1 MSDVEDMDTSTPE
14 MDRNN
19 EVSGP
24 EQQWTP
30 YPSQIQIHVPTGT
43 SSGHVTVIQSQ
54 PQRSSVSQSAF
65 TYKAEISEDVSEE
78 DASSSARDTADRY
91 SGTSGGGTPSATCVN
106 IPSSDNDPDLY
117 QADNDFKPQS
127 SSSKETSVDSPDE
140 GDNGSTRNKQSQRDQ
155 HSPINPQ
162 STQDEDLNQAKDE
175 TEEKQMRLQS
185 DPDLYQAALYDPR
198 HFGNP
203 QSSSSKETSVDSPDE
218 GDNGSTRNKQ
228 SQRDQH
234 SPINPQSTQD
244 EDLNQ
249 AKDETEE
256 KQTTGPLDEATVY
269 VSVEWPGKATLSW
282 KSTLQ
287 KSLQSWLNNN
297 LKKTECTVERLYGN
311 VAEVKI
317 HPPSVVEDLLKQKET
332 QVTFKDKA
340 KTSATVRFHRA
351 IPLWNQSNSKP
362 SSMEVMPPTSAHMP
376 QDVKLP
382 ITVSA
387 SIDIG
392 GYKPEV
398 RAALL
403 RHYHTTDRKLAVK
416 GSFDEVNQFYREF
429 TKIVRETETEPAADW
444 NDNAEAAQSMTHNGM
459 KTHEDP
465 GQKEI
470 GFPVPLIHFVYLN
483 QAYRKEME
491 DIEKRNGVK
500 ISAEVKMSIKEDTQ
514 KTGRDFMLTKAH
526 QEFSDLFQKCV
537 VDLDSIS
544 THLTPGDPGDLMN
557 MLKNI
562 QNEETRLVLNVSAN
576 GCVVFGPAQ
585 NIMAVKK
592 AFGMKTTVMT
602 FGMDHSS
609 TEEASG
615 FAGRPVLRS
624 PKTPRMIGMG
634 IKDPLL
640 SHGLAMDQTHWDLM
654 KSAFHEKI
662 TAIKNKFGV
671 DFMEEKSPGKVK
683 IKTRPTT
690 SPAVSLESNAIR
702 ALMHLYQKV
711 ATSAMSFHLLDPTHA
726 KTVGDKLEEIRPPH
740 RCVWA
745 GENYG
750 PWRLIGLPQHL
761 GPAVKEL
768 EMMLK
773 RPMFKKEDK
782 HKIEVP
788 GDRSSTGA
796 ATGGAVGDGGATGG
810 PEDDNC
816 PICMDRFINKMKLSC
831 SHEFCTDCLKKAVE
845 FSGPSCPLCKNVFGK
860 VEGDQPEGT
869 MKVTHDRYRS
879 IPGYYGYSVVVIDY
893 DIPSGKQTKK
903 HSNPGKG
910 FHGAR
915 RTAYLPDNQEGNEV
929 LKLLKRAFDQKLIF
943 TVGTSRTTGT
953 DDCVTWNDIHHKTS
967 IDGGAQG
974 FGYPDPDYLSRVKN
988 ELKAK
993 GIE

>member
-1 MSDVEDMDTSTPE
+1 MSDIEYMDTSTAE
-14 MDRNN
+14 MNRNH

-24 EQQWTP
+24 EQQRP
-30 YPSQIQIHVPTGT
+30 HDLSQIQIHVPTGT
-43 SSGHVTVIQSQ
+43 SSGPVTVIQSQ

-78 DASSSARDTADRY
+78 DASARETADRF
-91 SGTSGGGTPSATCVN
+91 SETFGGGTPSATCVN
-106 IPSSDNDPDLY
+106 IPSSDDDPDLY
-117 QADNDFKPQS
+117 QADNDFKVKHPSAPLYDSRHYGNPRS
-127 SSSKETSVDSPDE
+127 SSSKEMSVDYPAE
-140 GDNGSTRNKQSQRDQ
+140 GDNGSARNKQSQRDQ

-162 STQDEDLNQAKDE
+162 STQDVDLNQAKDE
-175 TEEKQMRLQS
+175 R
-185 DPDLYQAALYDPR
+185 
-198 HFGNP
+198 
-203 QSSSSKETSVDSPDE
+203 
-218 GDNGSTRNKQ
+218 
-228 SQRDQH
+228 
-234 SPINPQSTQD
+234 
-244 EDLNQ
+244 
-249 AKDETEE
+249 EE
-256 KQTTGPLDEATVY
+256 KQTTLDEATVY
-269 VSVEWPGKATLSW
+269 VSVEWPGKAILSW
-282 KSTLQ
+282 KSVLQ

-297 LKKTECTVERLYGN
+297 VKETDCTVERLNGKL
-311 VAEVKI
+311 AEVKI
-317 HPPSVVEDLLKQKET
+317 HPPSVVEDLLKLKET
-332 QVTFKDKA
+332 RVTFKDKA
-340 KTSATVRFHRA
+340 KTSATVRFHGA
-351 IPLWNQSNSKP
+351 NPPSFKPWNQSNSKP
-362 SSMEVMPPTSAHMP
+362 SSMEDLPPTSNMP

-387 SIDIG
+387 NIDIG

-398 RAALL
+398 RAALH
-403 RHYHTTDRKLAVK
+403 RHYQTADHKLAVK
-416 GSFDEVNQFYREF
+416 GSFDEVNQFHREF
-429 TKIVRETETEPAADW
+429 TKIVRETEPEADW
-444 NDNAEAAQSMTHNGM
+444 NDNAEAAQSMSHNGM
-459 KTHEDP
+459 KSHEDP

-470 GFPVPLIHFVYLN
+470 SFPVPLIHFVYLN

-491 DIEKRNGVK
+491 DIEKRNGVE
-500 ISAEVKMSIKEDTQ
+500 INAEVKVSIKEVTQ
-514 KTGRDFMLTKAH
+514 KTGRDVMLTKAH

-557 MLKNI
+557 TLKNI

-576 GCVVFGPAQ
+576 GYVVFGPAQ
-585 NIMAVKK
+585 SIMAVKK
-592 AFGMKTTVMT
+592 ALGVKTTVMT

-609 TEEASG
+609 TEKASG
-615 FAGRPVLRS
+615 FAGGPVLRS
-624 PKTPRMIGMG
+624 PKTPRMIGMD

-662 TAIKNKFGV
+662 TAIKNTFRV

-683 IKTRPTT
+683 IKTRPTISHT
-690 SPAVSLESNAIR
+690 PPAVSLESHAIR

-711 ATSAMSFHLLDPTHA
+711 ATSAMSCHLLDPTHA
-726 KTVGDKLEEIRPPH
+726 KTVGDKLEEIHPRH

-773 RPMFKKEDK
+773 RPMFKEEDK
-782 HKIEVP
+782 HKIEYP

-796 ATGGAVGDGGATGG
+796 AMGGAVGDGGATGG

-816 PICMDRFINKMKLSC
+816 SICMDRFINKRKLSC
-831 SHEFCTDCLKKAVE
+831 SHEFCTECLRKAVE
-845 FSGPSCPLCKNVFGK
+845 FSGPRCPLCKDVFGK

-869 MKVTHDRYRS
+869 MKVKHESYHCL
-879 IPGYYGYSVVVIDY
+879 PGYRGYGMIVISY
-893 DIPSGKQTKK
+893 DIPSGKQT
-903 HSNPGKG
+903 
-910 FHGAR
+910 
-915 RTAYLPDNQEGNEV
+915 EGNEV
-929 LKLLKRAFDQKLIF
+929 LKLLERAFNQKLIF

-953 DDCVTWNDIHHKTS
+953 DDCVTWNDIHHKTN

-974 FGYPDPDYLSRVKN
+974 FGYPDPDYLSRVKS

>member
-1 MSDVEDMDTSTPE
+1 MN
-14 MDRNN
+14 RNH

-24 EQQWTP
+24 EQQRP
-30 YPSQIQIHVPTGT
+30 HDLSQIQIHVPTGT
-43 SSGHVTVIQSQ
+43 SSGPVTVIQSQ

-78 DASSSARDTADRY
+78 DASARETADRF
-91 SGTSGGGTPSATCVN
+91 SETFGGGTPSATCVN
-106 IPSSDNDPDLY
+106 IPSSDDDPDLY
-117 QADNDFKPQS
+117 QADNDFKVKHPSAPLYDSRHYGNPRS
-127 SSSKETSVDSPDE
+127 SSSKEMSVDYPAE
-140 GDNGSTRNKQSQRDQ
+140 GDNGSARNKQSQRDQ

-162 STQDEDLNQAKDE
+162 STQDVDLNQAKDE
-175 TEEKQMRLQS
+175 R
-185 DPDLYQAALYDPR
+185 
-198 HFGNP
+198 
-203 QSSSSKETSVDSPDE
+203 
-218 GDNGSTRNKQ
+218 
-228 SQRDQH
+228 
-234 SPINPQSTQD
+234 
-244 EDLNQ
+244 
-249 AKDETEE
+249 EE
-256 KQTTGPLDEATVY
+256 KQTTLDEATVY
-269 VSVEWPGKATLSW
+269 VSVEWPGKAILSW
-282 KSTLQ
+282 KSVLQ

-297 LKKTECTVERLYGN
+297 VKETDCTVERLNGKL
-311 VAEVKI
+311 AEVKI
-317 HPPSVVEDLLKQKET
+317 HPPSVVEDLLKLKET
-332 QVTFKDKA
+332 RVTFKDKA
-340 KTSATVRFHRA
+340 KTSATVRFHGA
-351 IPLWNQSNSKP
+351 NPPSFKPWNQSNSKP
-362 SSMEVMPPTSAHMP
+362 SSMEDLPPTSNMP

-387 SIDIG
+387 NIDIG

-398 RAALL
+398 RAALH
-403 RHYHTTDRKLAVK
+403 RHYQTADHKLAVK
-416 GSFDEVNQFYREF
+416 GSFDEVNQFHREF
-429 TKIVRETETEPAADW
+429 TKIVRETEPEADW
-444 NDNAEAAQSMTHNGM
+444 NDNAEAAQSMSHNGM
-459 KTHEDP
+459 KSHEDP

-470 GFPVPLIHFVYLN
+470 SFPVPLIHFVYLN

-491 DIEKRNGVK
+491 DIEKRNGVE
-500 ISAEVKMSIKEDTQ
+500 INAEVKVSIKEVTQ
-514 KTGRDFMLTKAH
+514 KTGRDVMLTKAH

-557 MLKNI
+557 TLKNI

-576 GCVVFGPAQ
+576 GYVVFGPAQ
-585 NIMAVKK
+585 SIMAVKK
-592 AFGMKTTVMT
+592 ALGVKTTVMT

-609 TEEASG
+609 TEKASG
-615 FAGRPVLRS
+615 FAGGPVLRS
-624 PKTPRMIGMG
+624 PKTPRMIGMD

-662 TAIKNKFGV
+662 TAIKNTFRV

-683 IKTRPTT
+683 IKTRPTISHT
-690 SPAVSLESNAIR
+690 PPAVSLESHAIR

-711 ATSAMSFHLLDPTHA
+711 ATSAMSCHLLDPTHA
-726 KTVGDKLEEIRPPH
+726 KTVGDKLEEIHPRH

-773 RPMFKKEDK
+773 RPMFKEEDK
-782 HKIEVP
+782 HKIEYP

-796 ATGGAVGDGGATGG
+796 AMGGAVGDGGATGG

-816 PICMDRFINKMKLSC
+816 SICMDRFINKRKLSC
-831 SHEFCTDCLKKAVE
+831 SHEFCTECLRKAVE
-845 FSGPSCPLCKNVFGK
+845 FSGPRCPLCKDVFGK

-869 MKVTHDRYRS
+869 MKVKHESYHCL
-879 IPGYYGYSVVVIDY
+879 PGYRGYGMIVISY

-910 FHGAR
+910 FIGAHR
-915 RTAYLPDNQEGNEV
+915 IAYLPDNQEGNEV
-929 LKLLKRAFDQKLIF
+929 LKLLERAFNQKLIF

-953 DDCVTWNDIHHKTS
+953 DDCVTWNDIHHKTN

-974 FGYPDPDYLSRVKN
+974 FGYPDPDYLSRVKS

>member
-1 MSDVEDMDTSTPE
+1 MSDVEDMDTSTAE
-14 MDRNN
+14 MNRNH

-24 EQQWTP
+24 EQQRP
-30 YPSQIQIHVPTGT
+30 HDLSQIQIHVPTGT
-43 SSGHVTVIQSQ
+43 SSGPVTVIQSQ

-65 TYKAEISEDVSEE
+65 TYKAEIPEDVSEE
-78 DASSSARDTADRY
+78 DASARETADRF
-91 SGTSGGGTPSATCVN
+91 SQTFGGGTPSATCVN
-106 IPSSDNDPDLY
+106 IPSSDDPHSSSSKEMSVDYPAEGDNGSAGNKQSQRDQHSPINPQSTQDVDPDLY
-117 QADNDFKPQS
+117 QAPLYDPRHFGNPRS
-127 SSSKETSVDSPDE
+127 SSSKEMSVDYPAE
-140 GDNGSTRNKQSQRDQ
+140 EDNGSARNKQSQRDQ

-162 STQDEDLNQAKDE
+162 STQDV
-175 TEEKQMRLQS
+175 
-185 DPDLYQAALYDPR
+185 DP
-198 HFGNP
+198 
-203 QSSSSKETSVDSPDE
+203 
-218 GDNGSTRNKQ
+218 
-228 SQRDQH
+228 
-234 SPINPQSTQD
+234 
-244 EDLNQ
+244 NQ

-256 KQTTGPLDEATVY
+256 KQTTLDEATVY
-269 VSVEWPGKATLSW
+269 IRVLWPGKAILSW
-282 KSTLQ
+282 KSILQ

-297 LKKTECTVERLYGN
+297 FKDTDCTVERLNGDL
-311 VAEVKI
+311 AEVKI
-317 HPPSVVEDLLKQKET
+317 HPPSVVEDLLKLKET
-332 QVTFKDKA
+332 RVIFKDKA
-340 KTSATVRFHRA
+340 KTSATVRF
-351 IPLWNQSNSKP
+351 QSNSEP
-362 SSMEVMPPTSAHMP
+362 SSMEDLPPTSNMP

-398 RAALL
+398 RADLH
-403 RHYHTTDRKLAVK
+403 RHNHTIDHKLAVK
-416 GSFDEVNQFYREF
+416 WSFDEVNQFHREF
-429 TKIVRETETEPAADW
+429 TKTVREVETSPGADW

-470 GFPVPLIHFVYLN
+470 TFPVPLIHFVYLN

-491 DIEKRNGVK
+491 DIEKRNGVE
-500 ISAEVKMSIKEDTQ
+500 INAEVKVSIKEDTQ
-514 KTGRDFMLTKAH
+514 KTGRDVMLAKAH
-526 QEFSDLFQKCV
+526 QEFSDLFQKYV

-557 MLKNI
+557 TLKNI

-585 NIMAVKK
+585 SIMAVEK
-592 AFGMKTTVMT
+592 ALGMKTTVMT

-609 TEEASG
+609 TEKASG
-615 FAGRPVLRS
+615 FAGGPVLRS
-624 PKTPRMIGMG
+624 PKTPRMIEMN

-640 SHGLAMDQTHWDLM
+640 SHGLAMNQTHWDLM

-662 TAIKNKFGV
+662 TAIKNKFRV
-671 DFMEEKSPGKVK
+671 DFMEEKYPGKLK

-690 SPAVSLESNAIR
+690 SHTPPAVSLESHAIR

-711 ATSAMSFHLLDPTHA
+711 ATSAMSCHVLDPTHA
-726 KTVGDKLEEIRPPH
+726 KTVGDKLEEIHPRH

-773 RPMFKKEDK
+773 RPMFKEEDK
-782 HKIEVP
+782 HKIEYP

-796 ATGGAVGDGGATGG
+796 AMGGAVGDGGATGG
-810 PEDDNC
+810 PEDGNC
-816 PICMDRFINKMKLSC
+816 SICMDRFINKRKLSC
-831 SHEFCTDCLKKAVE
+831 SHEFCTDCLRKAVE
-845 FSGPSCPLCKNVFGK
+845 FSGPRCPLCNDVFGK

-869 MKVTHDRYRS
+869 MNVKHESYRC
-879 IPGYYGYSVVVIDY
+879 IPGYRGSGMIVISY
-893 DIPSGKQTKK
+893 NIPSGKQTKK

-910 FHGAR
+910 FIGAHR
-915 RTAYLPDNQEGNEV
+915 IAYLPDNQEGNEV
-929 LKLLKRAFDQKLIF
+929 LKLLERAFNQKLIF

-953 DDCVTWNDIHHKTS
+953 DDCVTWNDIHHKTN
-967 IDGGAQG
+967 IDGGAQV
-974 FGYPDPDYLSRVKN
+974 FGYPDPDYLSRVKS

>member
-1 MSDVEDMDTSTPE
+1 MSDIEYMDTSTAE
-14 MDRNN
+14 MNRNH

-24 EQQWTP
+24 EQQRP
-30 YPSQIQIHVPTGT
+30 HDLSQIQIHVPTGT
-43 SSGHVTVIQSQ
+43 SSGPVTVIQSQ

-65 TYKAEISEDVSEE
+65 TYKP
-78 DASSSARDTADRY
+78 R
-91 SGTSGGGTPSATCVN
+91 
-106 IPSSDNDPDLY
+106 
-117 QADNDFKPQS
+117 S
-127 SSSKETSVDSPDE
+127 SSSKEMSVDYPAE
-140 GDNGSTRNKQSQRDQ
+140 GDNGSARNKQSQRDQ

-162 STQDEDLNQAKDE
+162 STQDVDLNQAKDE
-175 TEEKQMRLQS
+175 R
-185 DPDLYQAALYDPR
+185 
-198 HFGNP
+198 
-203 QSSSSKETSVDSPDE
+203 
-218 GDNGSTRNKQ
+218 
-228 SQRDQH
+228 
-234 SPINPQSTQD
+234 
-244 EDLNQ
+244 
-249 AKDETEE
+249 EE
-256 KQTTGPLDEATVY
+256 KQTTLDEATVY
-269 VSVEWPGKATLSW
+269 VSVEWPGKAILSW
-282 KSTLQ
+282 KSVLQ

-297 LKKTECTVERLYGN
+297 VKETDCTVERLNGKL
-311 VAEVKI
+311 AEVKI
-317 HPPSVVEDLLKQKET
+317 HPPSVVEDLLKLKET
-332 QVTFKDKA
+332 RVTFKDKA
-340 KTSATVRFHRA
+340 KTSATVRFHGA
-351 IPLWNQSNSKP
+351 NPPSFKPWNQSNSKP
-362 SSMEVMPPTSAHMP
+362 SSMEDLPPTSNMP

-387 SIDIG
+387 NIDIG

-398 RAALL
+398 RAALH
-403 RHYHTTDRKLAVK
+403 RHYQTADHKLAVK
-416 GSFDEVNQFYREF
+416 GSFDEVNQFHREF
-429 TKIVRETETEPAADW
+429 TKIVRETEPEADW
-444 NDNAEAAQSMTHNGM
+444 NDNAEAAQSMSHNGM
-459 KTHEDP
+459 KSHEDP

-470 GFPVPLIHFVYLN
+470 SFPVPLIHFVYLN

-491 DIEKRNGVK
+491 DIEKRNGVE
-500 ISAEVKMSIKEDTQ
+500 INAEVKVSIKEVTQ
-514 KTGRDFMLTKAH
+514 KTGRDVMLTKAH

-557 MLKNI
+557 TLKNI

-576 GCVVFGPAQ
+576 GYVVFGPAQ
-585 NIMAVKK
+585 SIMAVKK
-592 AFGMKTTVMT
+592 ALGVKTTVMT

-609 TEEASG
+609 TEKASG
-615 FAGRPVLRS
+615 FAGGPVLRS
-624 PKTPRMIGMG
+624 PKTPRMIGMD

-662 TAIKNKFGV
+662 TAIKNTFRV

-683 IKTRPTT
+683 IKTRPTISHT
-690 SPAVSLESNAIR
+690 PPAVSLESHAIR

-711 ATSAMSFHLLDPTHA
+711 ATSAMSCHLLDPTHA
-726 KTVGDKLEEIRPPH
+726 KTVGDKLEEIHPRH

-773 RPMFKKEDK
+773 RPMFKEEDK
-782 HKIEVP
+782 HKIEYP

-796 ATGGAVGDGGATGG
+796 AMGGAVGDGGATGG

-816 PICMDRFINKMKLSC
+816 SICMDRFINKRKLSC
-831 SHEFCTDCLKKAVE
+831 SHEFCTECLRKAVE
-845 FSGPSCPLCKNVFGK
+845 FSGPRCPLCKDVFGK

-869 MKVTHDRYRS
+869 MKVKHESYHCL
-879 IPGYYGYSVVVIDY
+879 PGYRGYGMIVISY

-910 FHGAR
+910 FIGAHR
-915 RTAYLPDNQEGNEV
+915 IAYLPDNQEGNEV
-929 LKLLKRAFDQKLIF
+929 LKLLERAFNQKLIF

-953 DDCVTWNDIHHKTS
+953 DDCVTWNDIHHKTN

-974 FGYPDPDYLSRVKN
+974 FGYPDPDYLSRVKS

>member
-1 MSDVEDMDTSTPE
+1 MCNKGTHSLDKSIFPHVI
-14 MDRNN
+14 
-19 EVSGP
+19 
-24 EQQWTP
+24 
-30 YPSQIQIHVPTGT
+30 IQ
-43 SSGHVTVIQSQ
+43 
-54 PQRSSVSQSAF
+54 
-65 TYKAEISEDVSEE
+65 
-78 DASSSARDTADRY
+78 
-91 SGTSGGGTPSATCVN
+91 
-106 IPSSDNDPDLY
+106 DPDLY
-117 QADNDFKPQS
+117 QADNDFKVKHPSAPLYDSRHYGNPRS
-127 SSSKETSVDSPDE
+127 SSSKEMSVDYPAE
-140 GDNGSTRNKQSQRDQ
+140 GDNGSARNKQSQRDQ

-162 STQDEDLNQAKDE
+162 STQDVDLNQAKDE
-175 TEEKQMRLQS
+175 R
-185 DPDLYQAALYDPR
+185 
-198 HFGNP
+198 
-203 QSSSSKETSVDSPDE
+203 
-218 GDNGSTRNKQ
+218 
-228 SQRDQH
+228 
-234 SPINPQSTQD
+234 
-244 EDLNQ
+244 
-249 AKDETEE
+249 EE
-256 KQTTGPLDEATVY
+256 KQTTLDEATVY
-269 VSVEWPGKATLSW
+269 VSVEWPGKAILSW
-282 KSTLQ
+282 KSVLQ

-297 LKKTECTVERLYGN
+297 FKETDCTVERLNGKL
-311 VAEVKI
+311 AEVKI
-317 HPPSVVEDLLKQKET
+317 HPPSVVEDLLKLKET
-332 QVTFKDKA
+332 RVTFKDKA

-351 IPLWNQSNSKP
+351 NPPSFKPWNQSNSKP
-362 SSMEVMPPTSAHMP
+362 SSMEDLPPTSNMP

-398 RAALL
+398 RAALH
-403 RHYHTTDRKLAVK
+403 RHYQTADHKLAVK
-416 GSFDEVNQFYREF
+416 GSFDEVNQFHREF
-429 TKIVRETETEPAADW
+429 TKIVRETEPEADW
-444 NDNAEAAQSMTHNGM
+444 NDNAEAAQSMSHNGM
-459 KTHEDP
+459 KSHEDP

-470 GFPVPLIHFVYLN
+470 SFPVPLIHFVYLN

-491 DIEKRNGVK
+491 DIEKRNGVE
-500 ISAEVKMSIKEDTQ
+500 INAEVKVSIKEVTQ
-514 KTGRDFMLTKAH
+514 KTGRDVMLTKAH

-557 MLKNI
+557 TLKNI

-576 GCVVFGPAQ
+576 GYVVFGPAQ
-585 NIMAVKK
+585 SIMAVKK
-592 AFGMKTTVMT
+592 ALGVKTTVMT

-609 TEEASG
+609 TEKASG
-615 FAGRPVLRS
+615 FAGGPVLRS
-624 PKTPRMIGMG
+624 PKTPRMIGMD

-662 TAIKNKFGV
+662 TAIKNTFRV

-683 IKTRPTT
+683 IKTRPTISHT
-690 SPAVSLESNAIR
+690 PPAVSLESHAIR

-711 ATSAMSFHLLDPTHA
+711 ATSAMSCHLLDPTHA
-726 KTVGDKLEEIRPPH
+726 KTVGDKLEEIHPRH

-773 RPMFKKEDK
+773 RPMFKEEDK
-782 HKIEVP
+782 HKIEYP

-796 ATGGAVGDGGATGG
+796 AMGGAVGDGGATGG

-816 PICMDRFINKMKLSC
+816 SICMDRFINKRKLSC
-831 SHEFCTDCLKKAVE
+831 SHEFCTECLRKAVE
-845 FSGPSCPLCKNVFGK
+845 FSGPRCPLCKDVFGK

-869 MKVTHDRYRS
+869 MKVKHESYHCL
-879 IPGYYGYSVVVIDY
+879 PGYRGYGMIVISY

-910 FHGAR
+910 FIGAHR
-915 RTAYLPDNQEGNEV
+915 IAYLPDNQEGNEV
-929 LKLLKRAFDQKLIF
+929 LKLLERAFNQKLIF

-953 DDCVTWNDIHHKTS
+953 DDCVTWNDIHHKTN

-974 FGYPDPDYLSRVKN
+974 FGYPDPDYLSRVKS

>member
-1 MSDVEDMDTSTPE
+1 MSDVEDMDTSTTE
-14 MDRNN
+14 MNRNN

-24 EQQWTP
+24 EQQRP
-30 YPSQIQIHVPTGT
+30 HDLSQIQILVPTGT
-43 SSGHVTVIQSQ
+43 SSGPVTVIQSQ

-65 TYKAEISEDVSEE
+65 TYKAETSEDVSE

-91 SGTSGGGTPSATCVN
+91 SETFGGGTPSATCVN
-106 IPSSDNDPDLY
+106 FPSSDNDPDLY
-117 QADNDFKPQS
+117 QADNDFKPQLS
-127 SSSKETSVDSPDE
+127 SFKEMSVDSPAK
-140 GDNGSTRNKQSQRDQ
+140 GDNGSARNKQSQRDQ

-162 STQDEDLNQAKDE
+162 STHDV
-175 TEEKQMRLQS
+175 
-185 DPDLYQAALYDPR
+185 DPDLYQAPLYDPR

-203 QSSSSKETSVDSPDE
+203 QSSSSKEMSVDSPAE
-218 GDNGSTRNKQ
+218 GDNGSARNKQ
-228 SQRDQH
+228 SQQDQH
-234 SPINPQSTQD
+234 SPINPQSTHD
-244 EDLNQ
+244 VDLNR

-256 KQTTGPLDEATVY
+256 KQNTGPLDEATVY
-269 VSVEWPGKATLSW
+269 VSVEWPGKAILSW

-297 LKKTECTVERLYGN
+297 FKETECTVERLNGN
-311 VAEVKI
+311 LAEVKI
-317 HPPSVVEDLLKQKET
+317 HPPSVVEDLLKRKET

-351 IPLWNQSNSKP
+351 IPPACKPWFQSNSNP
-362 SSMEVMPPTSAHMP
+362 SSMEVLPPTSAHMP

-403 RHYHTTDRKLAVK
+403 RHYHTTDHKLAVK
-416 GSFDEVNQFYREF
+416 GSFDEVNQFYREL
-429 TKIVRETETEPAADW
+429 TKIVREAETEPEADW

-465 GQKEI
+465 GQKEMS
-470 GFPVPLIHFVYLN
+470 FPVPLIHFVYLN

-500 ISAEVKMSIKEDTQ
+500 INAEVKVSIKEDTQ

-537 VDLDSIS
+537 VDLDCIS

-557 MLKNI
+557 TLKNI

-585 NIMAVKK
+585 SIMAVGK

-609 TEEASG
+609 TEKASG
-615 FAGRPVLRS
+615 FAGGPVLRS
-624 PKTPRMIGMG
+624 PKTPRMIGMD

-640 SHGLAMDQTHWDLM
+640 SHGLAMDQTHWDLI

-690 SPAVSLESNAIR
+690 SHTPQAVSLESHAIR
-702 ALMHLYQKV
+702 ALMHFYQKV
-711 ATSAMSFHLLDPTHA
+711 ATSAMSCHLLDPTHA
-726 KTVGDKLEEIRPPH
+726 KTVGDKLEEIHPRH

-773 RPMFKKEDK
+773 MPMFKEEDK
-782 HKIEVP
+782 HKIEYP

-816 PICMDRFINKMKLSC
+816 SICMDRFINKTKLSC
-831 SHEFCTDCLKKAVE
+831 SHEFCTDCLRKAVE
-845 FSGPSCPLCKNVFGK
+845 FSGPSCPLCKDMFGK

-869 MKVTHDRYRS
+869 MKVKHESYPC
-879 IPGYYGYSVVVIDY
+879 IPGYRGYGMIVITY

-910 FHGAR
+910 FTGAHR
-915 RTAYLPDNQEGNEV
+915 IAYLPDNQEGNEV
-929 LKLLKRAFDQKLIF
+929 LKLLERAFDQKLIF

-953 DDCVTWNDIHHKTS
+953 DDCVTWNDIHHKTN

>member
-1 MSDVEDMDTSTPE
+1 MSDIEYMDTSTAE
-14 MDRNN
+14 MNRNH

-24 EQQWTP
+24 EQQRP
-30 YPSQIQIHVPTGT
+30 HDLSQIQIHVPTGT
-43 SSGHVTVIQSQ
+43 SSGPVTVIQSQ

-78 DASSSARDTADRY
+78 DASARETADRF
-91 SGTSGGGTPSATCVN
+91 SETFGGGTPSATCVN
-106 IPSSDNDPDLY
+106 IPSSDDDPDLY
-117 QADNDFKPQS
+117 QADNDFKPRS
-127 SSSKETSVDSPDE
+127 SSSKEMSVDYPAE
-140 GDNGSTRNKQSQRDQ
+140 GDNGSARNKQSQRDQ

-162 STQDEDLNQAKDE
+162 STQDVDLNQAKDE
-175 TEEKQMRLQS
+175 R
-185 DPDLYQAALYDPR
+185 
-198 HFGNP
+198 
-203 QSSSSKETSVDSPDE
+203 
-218 GDNGSTRNKQ
+218 
-228 SQRDQH
+228 
-234 SPINPQSTQD
+234 
-244 EDLNQ
+244 
-249 AKDETEE
+249 EE
-256 KQTTGPLDEATVY
+256 KQTTLDEATVY
-269 VSVEWPGKATLSW
+269 VSVEWPGKAILSW
-282 KSTLQ
+282 KSVLQ

-297 LKKTECTVERLYGN
+297 VKETDCTVERLNGKL
-311 VAEVKI
+311 AEVKI
-317 HPPSVVEDLLKQKET
+317 HPPSVVEDLLKLKET
-332 QVTFKDKA
+332 RVTFKDKA
-340 KTSATVRFHRA
+340 KTSATVRFHGA
-351 IPLWNQSNSKP
+351 NPPSFKPWNQSNSKP
-362 SSMEVMPPTSAHMP
+362 SSMEDLPPTSNMP

-387 SIDIG
+387 NIDIG

-398 RAALL
+398 RAALH
-403 RHYHTTDRKLAVK
+403 RHYQTADHKLAVK
-416 GSFDEVNQFYREF
+416 GSFDEVNQFHREF
-429 TKIVRETETEPAADW
+429 TKIVRETEPEADW
-444 NDNAEAAQSMTHNGM
+444 NDNAEAAQSMSHNGM
-459 KTHEDP
+459 KSHEDP

-470 GFPVPLIHFVYLN
+470 SFPVPLIHFVYLN

-491 DIEKRNGVK
+491 DIEKRNGVE
-500 ISAEVKMSIKEDTQ
+500 INAEVKVSIKEVTQ
-514 KTGRDFMLTKAH
+514 KTGRDVMLTKAH

-557 MLKNI
+557 TLKNI

-576 GCVVFGPAQ
+576 GYVVFGPAQ
-585 NIMAVKK
+585 SIMAVKK
-592 AFGMKTTVMT
+592 ALGVKTTVMT

-609 TEEASG
+609 TEKASG
-615 FAGRPVLRS
+615 FAGGPVLRS
-624 PKTPRMIGMG
+624 PKTPRMIGMD

-662 TAIKNKFGV
+662 TAIKNTFRV

-683 IKTRPTT
+683 IKTRPTISHT
-690 SPAVSLESNAIR
+690 PPAVSLESHAIR

-711 ATSAMSFHLLDPTHA
+711 ATSAMSCHLLDPTHA
-726 KTVGDKLEEIRPPH
+726 KTVGDKLEEIHPRH

-773 RPMFKKEDK
+773 RPMFKEEDK
-782 HKIEVP
+782 HKIEYP

-796 ATGGAVGDGGATGG
+796 AMGGAVGDGGATGG

-816 PICMDRFINKMKLSC
+816 SICMDRFINKRKLSC
-831 SHEFCTDCLKKAVE
+831 SHEFCTECLRKAVE
-845 FSGPSCPLCKNVFGK
+845 FSGPRCPLCKDVFGK

-869 MKVTHDRYRS
+869 MKVKHESYHCL
-879 IPGYYGYSVVVIDY
+879 PGYRGYGMIVISY

-910 FHGAR
+910 FIGAHR
-915 RTAYLPDNQEGNEV
+915 IAYLPDNQEGNEV
-929 LKLLKRAFDQKLIF
+929 LKLLERAFNQKLIF

-953 DDCVTWNDIHHKTS
+953 DDCVTWNDIHHKTN

-974 FGYPDPDYLSRVKN
+974 FGYPDPDYLSRVKS

>member
-1 MSDVEDMDTSTPE
+1 MSDIEYMDTSTAE
-14 MDRNN
+14 MNRNH

-24 EQQWTP
+24 EQQRP
-30 YPSQIQIHVPTGT
+30 HDLSQIQIHVPTGT
-43 SSGHVTVIQSQ
+43 SSGPVTVIQSQ

-78 DASSSARDTADRY
+78 DASARETADRF
-91 SGTSGGGTPSATCVN
+91 SETFGGGTPSATCVN
-106 IPSSDNDPDLY
+106 IPSSDDDPDLY
-117 QADNDFKPQS
+117 QADNDFKVKHPSAPLYDSRHYGNPRS
-127 SSSKETSVDSPDE
+127 SSSKEMSVDYPAE
-140 GDNGSTRNKQSQRDQ
+140 GDNGSARNKQSQRDQ

-162 STQDEDLNQAKDE
+162 STQDVDLNQAKDE
-175 TEEKQMRLQS
+175 R
-185 DPDLYQAALYDPR
+185 
-198 HFGNP
+198 
-203 QSSSSKETSVDSPDE
+203 
-218 GDNGSTRNKQ
+218 
-228 SQRDQH
+228 
-234 SPINPQSTQD
+234 
-244 EDLNQ
+244 
-249 AKDETEE
+249 EE
-256 KQTTGPLDEATVY
+256 KQTTLDEATVY
-269 VSVEWPGKATLSW
+269 VSVEWPGKAILSW
-282 KSTLQ
+282 KSVLQ

-297 LKKTECTVERLYGN
+297 VKETDCTVERLNGKL
-311 VAEVKI
+311 AEVKI
-317 HPPSVVEDLLKQKET
+317 HPPSVVEDLLKLKET
-332 QVTFKDKA
+332 RVTFKDKA
-340 KTSATVRFHRA
+340 KTSATVRFHGA
-351 IPLWNQSNSKP
+351 NPPSFKPWNQSNSKP
-362 SSMEVMPPTSAHMP
+362 SSMEDLPPTSNMP

-387 SIDIG
+387 NIDIG

-398 RAALL
+398 RAALH
-403 RHYHTTDRKLAVK
+403 RHYQTADHKLAVK
-416 GSFDEVNQFYREF
+416 GSFDEVNQFHREF
-429 TKIVRETETEPAADW
+429 TKIVRETEPEADW
-444 NDNAEAAQSMTHNGM
+444 NDNAEAAQSMSHNGM
-459 KTHEDP
+459 KSHEDP

-470 GFPVPLIHFVYLN
+470 SFPVPLIHFVYLN

-491 DIEKRNGVK
+491 DIEKRNGVE
-500 ISAEVKMSIKEDTQ
+500 INAEVKVSIKEVTQ
-514 KTGRDFMLTKAH
+514 KTGRDVMLTKAH

-557 MLKNI
+557 TLKNI

-576 GCVVFGPAQ
+576 GYVVFGPAQ
-585 NIMAVKK
+585 SIMAVKK
-592 AFGMKTTVMT
+592 ALGVKTTVMT

-609 TEEASG
+609 TEKASG
-615 FAGRPVLRS
+615 FAGGPVLRS
-624 PKTPRMIGMG
+624 PKTPRMIGMD

-662 TAIKNKFGV
+662 TAIKNTFRV

-683 IKTRPTT
+683 IKTRPTISHT
-690 SPAVSLESNAIR
+690 PPAVSLESHAIR

-711 ATSAMSFHLLDPTHA
+711 ATSAMSCHLLDPTHA
-726 KTVGDKLEEIRPPH
+726 KTVGDKLEEIHPRH

-773 RPMFKKEDK
+773 RPMFKEEDK
-782 HKIEVP
+782 HKIEYP

-796 ATGGAVGDGGATGG
+796 AMGGAVGDGGATGG

-816 PICMDRFINKMKLSC
+816 SICMDRFINKRKLSC
-831 SHEFCTDCLKKAVE
+831 SHEFCTECLRKAVE
-845 FSGPSCPLCKNVFGK
+845 FSGPRCPLCKDVFGK

-869 MKVTHDRYRS
+869 MKVKHESYHCL
-879 IPGYYGYSVVVIDY
+879 PGYRGYGMIVISY

-910 FHGAR
+910 FIGAHR
-915 RTAYLPDNQEGNEV
+915 IAYLPDNQEGNEV
-929 LKLLKRAFDQKLIF
+929 LKLLERAFNQKLIF

-953 DDCVTWNDIHHKTS
+953 DDCVTWNDIHHKTN

-974 FGYPDPDYLSRVKN
+974 FGYPDPDYLSRVKS

>member
-1 MSDVEDMDTSTPE
+1 MSDIEYMDTSTAE
-14 MDRNN
+14 MNRNH

-24 EQQWTP
+24 EQQRP
-30 YPSQIQIHVPTGT
+30 HDLSQIQIHVPTGT
-43 SSGHVTVIQSQ
+43 SSGPVTVIQSQ

-78 DASSSARDTADRY
+78 DASARETADRF
-91 SGTSGGGTPSATCVN
+91 SETFGGGTPSATCVN
-106 IPSSDNDPDLY
+106 IPSSDDPR
-117 QADNDFKPQS
+117 S
-127 SSSKETSVDSPDE
+127 SSSKEMSVDYPAE
-140 GDNGSTRNKQSQRDQ
+140 GDNGSARNKQSQRDQ

-162 STQDEDLNQAKDE
+162 STQDVDLNQAKDE
-175 TEEKQMRLQS
+175 R
-185 DPDLYQAALYDPR
+185 
-198 HFGNP
+198 
-203 QSSSSKETSVDSPDE
+203 
-218 GDNGSTRNKQ
+218 
-228 SQRDQH
+228 
-234 SPINPQSTQD
+234 
-244 EDLNQ
+244 
-249 AKDETEE
+249 EE
-256 KQTTGPLDEATVY
+256 KQTTLDEATVY
-269 VSVEWPGKATLSW
+269 VSVEWPGKAILSW
-282 KSTLQ
+282 KSVLQ

-297 LKKTECTVERLYGN
+297 VKETDCTVERLNGKL
-311 VAEVKI
+311 AEVKI
-317 HPPSVVEDLLKQKET
+317 HPPSVVEDLLKLKET
-332 QVTFKDKA
+332 RVTFKDKA
-340 KTSATVRFHRA
+340 KTSATVRFHGA
-351 IPLWNQSNSKP
+351 NPPSFKPWNQSNSKP
-362 SSMEVMPPTSAHMP
+362 SSMEDLPPTSNMP

-387 SIDIG
+387 NIDIG

-398 RAALL
+398 RAALH
-403 RHYHTTDRKLAVK
+403 RHYQTADHKLAVK
-416 GSFDEVNQFYREF
+416 GSFDEVNQFHREF
-429 TKIVRETETEPAADW
+429 TKIVRETEPEADW
-444 NDNAEAAQSMTHNGM
+444 NDNAEAAQSMSHNGM
-459 KTHEDP
+459 KSHEDP

-470 GFPVPLIHFVYLN
+470 SFPVPLIHFVYLN

-491 DIEKRNGVK
+491 DIEKRNGVE
-500 ISAEVKMSIKEDTQ
+500 INAEVKVSIKEVTQ
-514 KTGRDFMLTKAH
+514 KTGRDVMLTKAH

-557 MLKNI
+557 TLKNI

-576 GCVVFGPAQ
+576 GYVVFGPAQ
-585 NIMAVKK
+585 SIMAVKK
-592 AFGMKTTVMT
+592 ALGVKTTVMT

-609 TEEASG
+609 TEKASG
-615 FAGRPVLRS
+615 FAGGPVLRS
-624 PKTPRMIGMG
+624 PKTPRMIGMD

-662 TAIKNKFGV
+662 TAIKNTFRV

-683 IKTRPTT
+683 IKTRPTISHT
-690 SPAVSLESNAIR
+690 PPAVSLESHAIR

-711 ATSAMSFHLLDPTHA
+711 ATSAMSCHLLDPTHA
-726 KTVGDKLEEIRPPH
+726 KTVGDKLEEIHPRH

-773 RPMFKKEDK
+773 RPMFKEEDK
-782 HKIEVP
+782 HKIEYP

-796 ATGGAVGDGGATGG
+796 AMGGAVGDGGATGG

-816 PICMDRFINKMKLSC
+816 SICMDRFINKRKLSC
-831 SHEFCTDCLKKAVE
+831 SHEFCTECLRKAVE
-845 FSGPSCPLCKNVFGK
+845 FSGPRCPLCKDVFGK

-869 MKVTHDRYRS
+869 MKVKHESYHCL
-879 IPGYYGYSVVVIDY
+879 PGYRGYGMIVISY

-910 FHGAR
+910 FIGAHR
-915 RTAYLPDNQEGNEV
+915 IAYLPDNQEGNEV
-929 LKLLKRAFDQKLIF
+929 LKLLERAFNQKLIF

-953 DDCVTWNDIHHKTS
+953 DDCVTWNDIHHKTN

-974 FGYPDPDYLSRVKN
+974 FGYPDPDYLSRVKS

>member
-1 MSDVEDMDTSTPE
+1 MSDEDIETSPTE
-14 MDRNN
+14 ININ
-19 EVSGP
+19 HEVSGP
-24 EQQWTP
+24 EQQRP
-30 YPSQIQIHVPTGT
+30 HDLSQIQIHVPTGT
-43 SSGHVTVIQSQ
+43 SSGPVPVIQSQ

-65 TYKAEISEDVSEE
+65 TYKAGVSEDVSEE
-78 DASSSARDTADRY
+78 DSSARETADRF
-91 SGTSGGGTPSATCVN
+91 SETFGGGTPSATCVN
-106 IPSSDNDPDLY
+106 IPSSDDDPDLY
-117 QADNDFKPQS
+117 QADNDFKVKHPSAPLYDSRHSGNPHS
-127 SSSKETSVDSPDE
+127 SSSKEMSVDYPAE
-140 GDNGSTRNKQSQRDQ
+140 GDDGSARNKQSQRDQ

-162 STQDEDLNQAKDE
+162 STQDV
-175 TEEKQMRLQS
+175 
-185 DPDLYQAALYDPR
+185 DPDLYQAPLYDPR

-203 QSSSSKETSVDSPDE
+203 RSSSSKEMSVDYPAE
-218 GDNGSTRNKQ
+218 GDNGSARNKQ

-244 EDLNQ
+244 VDLNQ
-249 AKDETEE
+249 AKDETDETEE
-256 KQTTGPLDEATVY
+256 KQTTLDEATVY
-269 VSVEWPGKATLSW
+269 VSVLWPGKHILSW
-282 KSTLQ
+282 KSILQ

-297 LKKTECTVERLYGN
+297 FKETDCTVERLNGYL
-311 VAEVKI
+311 AEVKI
-317 HPPSVVEDLLKQKET
+317 HPPSVVEDLLKLKEAW
-332 QVTFKDKA
+332 VTFKDKA
-340 KTSATVRFHRA
+340 KTSATVRFQGA
-351 IPLWNQSNSKP
+351 IPFKPWNQSNSKP
-362 SSMEVMPPTSAHMP
+362 SSMEDLPPTSNMP
-376 QDVKLP
+376 EDVKLP
-382 ITVSA
+382 IPVSA

-398 RAALL
+398 RAGPH
-403 RHYHTTDRKLAVK
+403 RHYHTTDHKLAVK
-416 GSFDEVNQFYREF
+416 GSFDEVNQFHREF
-429 TKIVRETETEPAADW
+429 TKIVREAETEPEADW

-459 KTHEDP
+459 KTHEEP
-465 GQKEI
+465 VQKEMS
-470 GFPVPLIHFVYLN
+470 FPVPLNHFVYLN

-500 ISAEVKMSIKEDTQ
+500 INAEVKVSIIEDTQ
-514 KTGRDFMLTKAH
+514 TTGRDVMLTKAH
-526 QEFSDLFQKCV
+526 QEFSDLFQKYV

-544 THLTPGDPGDLMN
+544 THLTHGDPGDLMN
-557 MLKNI
+557 TLKNI

-585 NIMAVKK
+585 SIMAVRK
-592 AFGMKTTVMT
+592 ALGVKTTIMT

-609 TEEASG
+609 TEKASG
-615 FAGRPVLRS
+615 FAGGPVLRS
-624 PKTPRMIGMG
+624 PKTPRMIGMD
-634 IKDPLL
+634 IKDPLF

-662 TAIKNKFGV
+662 TAIKNKFRV

-690 SPAVSLESNAIR
+690 PHTPPAVSLESHAIR

-711 ATSAMSFHLLDPTHA
+711 ATSAMSCHLLDPTHA
-726 KTVGDKLEEIRPPH
+726 KTVGDKLEEIHPRH

-773 RPMFKKEDK
+773 RPMFKEEDK
-782 HKIEVP
+782 HKIEYP

-796 ATGGAVGDGGATGG
+796 AMGGAVGDGGATGG

-816 PICMDRFINKMKLSC
+816 SICMDIFINKRKLSC
-831 SHEFCTDCLKKAVE
+831 SHEFCTECLRKAVK
-845 FSGPSCPLCKNVFGK
+845 FSGPTCPLCKDVFGK

-869 MKVTHDRYRS
+869 MKVKHESYHC
-879 IPGYYGYSVVVIDY
+879 IPGYHGYGVIVISY
-893 DIPSGKQTKK
+893 DIPGGKQTKK

-910 FHGAR
+910 FIGAH

-929 LKLLKRAFDQKLIF
+929 LKLLERAFNQKLIF

-953 DDCVTWNDIHHKTS
+953 DDCVTWNDIHHKTN
-967 IDGGAQG
+967 IDGGAQV
-974 FGYPDPDYLSRVKN
+974 FGYPDPDYLSRVKS

>member
-1 MSDVEDMDTSTPE
+1 MSGVEDMDTTTAE
-14 MDRNN
+14 MNRNH

-24 EQQWTP
+24 EQQRP
-30 YPSQIQIHVPTGT
+30 HDLSQIQIHVPTGT
-43 SSGHVTVIQSQ
+43 SSGPVPVIQSQ

-65 TYKAEISEDVSEE
+65 TYKAGVSEDVSEE
-78 DASSSARDTADRY
+78 DASARETSDRF
-91 SGTSGGGTPSATCVN
+91 SETFGGGTPSATCVD
-106 IPSSDNDPDLY
+106 IPSSDDDPDLY
-117 QADNDFKPQS
+117 QADNDFKVKHPSAPLYDSRHSGNPHS
-127 SSSKETSVDSPDE
+127 SSSKEMSVDYPAE
-140 GDNGSTRNKQSQRDQ
+140 GDNGSARNKQSQRDQ

-162 STQDEDLNQAKDE
+162 STQDVDLNQAKDE
-175 TEEKQMRLQS
+175 T
-185 DPDLYQAALYDPR
+185 
-198 HFGNP
+198 
-203 QSSSSKETSVDSPDE
+203 
-218 GDNGSTRNKQ
+218 
-228 SQRDQH
+228 
-234 SPINPQSTQD
+234 
-244 EDLNQ
+244 
-249 AKDETEE
+249 DETEE
-256 KQTTGPLDEATVY
+256 KQTTLDEATVY
-269 VSVEWPGKATLSW
+269 VSVLWPGKAILSW
-282 KSTLQ
+282 KSILQ

-297 LKKTECTVERLYGN
+297 FKETDCTVGRLNGYL
-311 VAEVKI
+311 AEVKI
-317 HPPSVVEDLLKQKET
+317 HPPSVVENLLKLKET
-332 QVTFKDKA
+332 QMTFKDQA
-340 KTSATVRFHRA
+340 KTSATVRFHGA
-351 IPLWNQSNSKP
+351 IPPPWNQSNSKP
-362 SSMEVMPPTSAHMP
+362 SSMEDLPPTSNMP
-376 QDVKLP
+376 QDVNLP

-398 RAALL
+398 RAAIH
-403 RHYHTTDRKLAVK
+403 RHYHTTDHKLAVK
-416 GSFDEVNQFYREF
+416 GSFDEVNQFHREF
-429 TKIVRETETEPAADW
+429 TKIVREAETEPEADW

-459 KTHEDP
+459 KTHEEP
-465 GQKEI
+465 GQKEMS
-470 GFPVPLIHFVYLN
+470 FPVPLNHFVYLN

-500 ISAEVKMSIKEDTQ
+500 INAEVKVSIKEDTQ
-514 KTGRDFMLTKAH
+514 KTGRDVMLTKAH
-526 QEFSDLFQKCV
+526 QEFSDLFQKYV
-537 VDLDSIS
+537 VNLDSIS

-557 MLKNI
+557 TLKNI

-585 NIMAVKK
+585 SIMAVEK
-592 AFGMKTTVMT
+592 ALGVKTTVMT

-609 TEEASG
+609 TEKASG
-615 FAGRPVLRS
+615 FARGPVLRS
-624 PKTPRMIGMG
+624 PKTPRMIWMD

-640 SHGLAMDQTHWDLM
+640 SHGLVMDQTHWDLM
-654 KSAFHEKI
+654 KSAFHEKL
-662 TAIKNKFGV
+662 TAIKNKFRV

-690 SPAVSLESNAIR
+690 SVSLESNAIR

-711 ATSAMSFHLLDPTHA
+711 ATSAMSCHLLDPTHA
-726 KTVGDKLEEIRPPH
+726 KAVGDKLEEIHPRH

-773 RPMFKKEDK
+773 RPMFKEEDK
-782 HKIEVP
+782 HKIEYP

-796 ATGGAVGDGGATGG
+796 AMGGAVGDGGATGG

-816 PICMDRFINKMKLSC
+816 SICMDRFINKRKLSC
-831 SHEFCTDCLKKAVE
+831 SHEFCTECLRKAVT
-845 FSGPSCPLCKNVFGK
+845 FSGPRCPLCKDVFGK

-869 MKVTHDRYRS
+869 MKVKHERHHC
-879 IPGYYGYSVVVIDY
+879 IPGYLGYGMIVISY

-910 FHGAR
+910 FIGTHR
-915 RTAYLPDNQEGNEV
+915 IAYLPDNQEGNEV
-929 LKLLKRAFDQKLIF
+929 LKLLKRAFNQKLIF

-953 DDCVTWNDIHHKTS
+953 DDCVTWNDIHHKTN
-967 IDGGAQG
+967 IDGGAQV
-974 FGYPDPDYLSRVKN
+974 FGYPDPDYLSRVKS

>member
-1 MSDVEDMDTSTPE
+1 MSDVEDMETSPTE
-14 MDRNN
+14 MNRNH

-24 EQQWTP
+24 EQQRP
-30 YPSQIQIHVPTGT
+30 HDLSQIQIHVPTGT
-43 SSGHVTVIQSQ
+43 SSGPVTVIQSQ

-78 DASSSARDTADRY
+78 DSSARETADRF
-91 SGTSGGGTPSATCVN
+91 SETFGGGTPSATCVN
-106 IPSSDNDPDLY
+106 IPSSDDDPDLY
-117 QADNDFKPQS
+117 QADNDFKPHS
-127 SSSKETSVDSPDE
+127 SSSKEMSVDYPAE
-140 GDNGSTRNKQSQRDQ
+140 GDNGSARNKQSQRDQ

-162 STQDEDLNQAKDE
+162 STQDVDLNQAKDE
-175 TEEKQMRLQS
+175 R
-185 DPDLYQAALYDPR
+185 
-198 HFGNP
+198 
-203 QSSSSKETSVDSPDE
+203 
-218 GDNGSTRNKQ
+218 
-228 SQRDQH
+228 
-234 SPINPQSTQD
+234 
-244 EDLNQ
+244 
-249 AKDETEE
+249 EE
-256 KQTTGPLDEATVY
+256 KQTTLDEATVY
-269 VSVEWPGKATLSW
+269 VIVEWPWKAILSW
-282 KSTLQ
+282 KSILQ

-297 LKKTECTVERLYGN
+297 FKETDCTVERLNGN

-317 HPPSVVEDLLKQKET
+317 HPPSVVEDLLKLKET
-332 QVTFKDKA
+332 QLTFKDKA
-340 KTSATVRFHRA
+340 KTSATVRFHGA
-351 IPLWNQSNSKP
+351 IPPSFKPWNQSNSKP
-362 SSMEVMPPTSAHMP
+362 SSMEDLPPTSNMP

-398 RAALL
+398 RAALH
-403 RHYHTTDRKLAVK
+403 RHYHTTDHKLAVK
-416 GSFDEVNQFYREF
+416 GSFDEVNQFHTEF
-429 TKIVRETETEPAADW
+429 TKIVRETETEPEADW

-459 KTHEDP
+459 KTHEEP

-470 GFPVPLIHFVYLN
+470 SFPVPLNHFVYMN

-500 ISAEVKMSIKEDTQ
+500 INAEVKVSIKEDTQ
-514 KTGRDFMLTKAH
+514 KTGRNVMLTKAH
-526 QEFSDLFQKCV
+526 QEFSDLFQKYV

-557 MLKNI
+557 TLKNI

-585 NIMAVKK
+585 SIMAVEK
-592 AFGMKTTVMT
+592 ALGMKTTVMT

-609 TEEASG
+609 TEKASG
-615 FAGRPVLRS
+615 FAGGPVLRS
-624 PKTPRMIGMG
+624 PKTPWLIGMD

-654 KSAFHEKI
+654 ISAFHEKI
-662 TAIKNKFGV
+662 TAIKNKFRV
-671 DFMEEKSPGKVK
+671 DFMVEKSPGKVK

-690 SPAVSLESNAIR
+690 SHTPPAVSLESHAIR

-711 ATSAMSFHLLDPTHA
+711 ATSAMSCHLLDPTHA
-726 KTVGDKLEEIRPPH
+726 KTVGDKLEEILPRH

-750 PWRLIGLPQHL
+750 PCRLIGLPQHL

-773 RPMFKKEDK
+773 RPMFKEEDK
-782 HKIEVP
+782 HKIEYP
-788 GDRSSTGA
+788 GARSSTGA
-796 ATGGAVGDGGATGG
+796 AMGGAVGDGGATGG
-810 PEDDNC
+810 PEDNC
-816 PICMDRFINKMKLSC
+816 SICMDRFINKRKLSC
-831 SHEFCTDCLKKAVE
+831 SHEFCTDCLRKAVE
-845 FSGPSCPLCKNVFGK
+845 FSGPRCPLCKDVFGK

-869 MKVTHDRYRS
+869 MKVKHESYRC
-879 IPGYYGYSVVVIDY
+879 IPGYHGYGMIVISY
-893 DIPSGKQTKK
+893 DIPSGKQT
-903 HSNPGKG
+903 
-910 FHGAR
+910 
-915 RTAYLPDNQEGNEV
+915 EGNEV
-929 LKLLKRAFDQKLIF
+929 LKLLERAFNQKLIF

-953 DDCVTWNDIHHKTS
+953 DDCVTWNDIHHKTN

-974 FGYPDPDYLSRVKN
+974 FGYPDPDYLSRVKS